1 MAGSP
6 AIRRKRRAAVMEVIA
21 LETPPRH
28 LLLGAST
35 SDAVR
40 AAHAALD
47 HDISHSEHLTRAVD
61 FDESA

>member
-1 MAGSP
+1 
-6 AIRRKRRAAVMEVIA
+6 MEVIA
-21 LETPPRH
+21 SDTPPRH

-35 SDAVR
+35 PDAVR

-47 HDISHSEHLTRAVD
+47 DDISHWEHLTRAVD